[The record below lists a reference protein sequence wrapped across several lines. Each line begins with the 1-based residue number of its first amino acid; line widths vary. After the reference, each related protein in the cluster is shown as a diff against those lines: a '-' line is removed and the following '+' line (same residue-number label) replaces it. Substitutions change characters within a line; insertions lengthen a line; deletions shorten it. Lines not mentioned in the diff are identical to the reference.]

1 MMDKTR
7 GDIVSPLFTNINSKG
22 IDMKHPKFETIW
34 EDASCAT
41 RIYAQECET
50 RSVLLKETDVRK
62 ADYTVR
68 RLMTIVDKNSLVSIR
83 QLERATFTLINLIN
97 MNTNILPEKFYLSHS
112 FNEMNEYDGALAV
125 RYQN

>member
-1 MMDKTR
+1 
-7 GDIVSPLFTNINSKG
+7 
-22 IDMKHPKFETIW
+22 MKHPKFETIW